1 MFCRQEPSA
10 IYRRALHDIRRTLG
24 EVKQCFGYHN
34 VDEVTI
40 YGFKQCGKKF
50 FFIILATKNG

>member
-24 EVKQCFGYHN
+24 EVNQRFGYHN
-34 VDEVTI
+34 VDEVTK
-40 YGFKQCGKKF
+40 YGFKQCRGKF
-50 FFIILATKNG
+50 FIYYFSN